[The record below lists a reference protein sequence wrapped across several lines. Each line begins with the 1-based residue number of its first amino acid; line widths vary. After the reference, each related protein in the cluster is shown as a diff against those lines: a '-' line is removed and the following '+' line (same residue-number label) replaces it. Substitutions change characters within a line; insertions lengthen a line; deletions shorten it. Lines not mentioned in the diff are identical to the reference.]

1 MRLLP
6 HVERL
11 RALVQ
16 VKVLVAAEQEGILDS
31 KRVRQAINNA
41 LRQLMKRNQAG
52 KHRLL
57 EQAARR
63 LMGGTVDT

>member
-16 VKVLVAAEQEGILDS
+16 VKVLAAAEQEGILDS

-41 LRQLMKRNQAG
+41 LRQLMKRNQAEASIVG
-52 KHRLL
+52 
-57 EQAARR
+57 A
-63 LMGGTVDT
+63 GGTENHGWNR